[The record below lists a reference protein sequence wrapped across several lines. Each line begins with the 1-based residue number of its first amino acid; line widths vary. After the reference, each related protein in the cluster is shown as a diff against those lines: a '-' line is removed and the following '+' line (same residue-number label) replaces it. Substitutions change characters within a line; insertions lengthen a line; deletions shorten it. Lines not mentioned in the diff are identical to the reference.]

1 MTHYQMIYIENP
13 PFFNITKTN
22 IFNIRAQSIKIL
34 AFQKI
39 GVNNVSKFSKDEE
52 T

>member
-22 IFNIRAQSIKIL
+22 IFNIRVQSIKIL